1 MPAERKLTPVEREK
15 VAQLLAGNGNMSDVC
30 RALGIDPTMHKQA
43 MAVANNRKVQ
53 VRAQEIL
60 RTKFERRNISGD
72 RVLTELARLS
82 FASAKDMFDPVTG
95 KLLKIHEMDDDTA
108 ATIVGF
114 DVEEREGRDGSAGYT
129 VTKVKRGDKL
139 GALTVLA
146 KHFKLVSDNDG
157 VNALAGALA
166 DRLNAAKKRVLP
178 VDDVSDVE
186 EIFREL
192 PTEATMRR
200 PESDDEDPAVEEAP
214 RAPPP
219 PPRPPPARATA
230 APSVEVEL
238 STPTTAKRPTPKTFK
253 VRTVDGIPRLAP
265 GLPPAPQPE
274 GDDDEVELW

>member
-1 MPAERKLTPVEREK
+1 MPAERKLSPVEREK

-60 RTKFERRNISGD
+60 RTKFERKNISGD
-72 RVLTELARLS
+72 RVLTELARLA
-82 FASAKDMFDPVTG
+82 FASAKDMFDPATG
-95 KLLKIHEMDDDTA
+95 KMIEIHEMDDDTA

-114 DVEEREGRDGSAGYT
+114 DVEERAGRDGSEAYT
-129 VTKVKRGDKL
+129 VKKVKRGDKL

-192 PTEATMRR
+192 PAEATMPEPEVGSEFQSVFR
-200 PESDDEDPAVEEAP
+200 PRP
-214 RAPPP
+214 APPP
-219 PPRPPPARATA
+219 PPAPA

-253 VRTVDGIPRLAP
+253 VPIVDGIPRLAP